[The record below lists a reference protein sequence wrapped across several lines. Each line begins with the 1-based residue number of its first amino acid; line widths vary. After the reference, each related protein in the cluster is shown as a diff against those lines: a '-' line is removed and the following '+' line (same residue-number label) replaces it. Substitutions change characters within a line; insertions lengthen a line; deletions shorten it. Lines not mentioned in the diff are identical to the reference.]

1 MTPLVLLVAF
11 LGSGKTTFLKAL
23 LPLLK
28 EQCVV
33 PRVIINDYQNAE
45 VDAEQL
51 AALVDRVEAISG
63 SCVCCSSRDDL
74 VRALEGFEHGE
85 SRVVIVETNGTTD
98 SEELIEMLSLES
110 GLRKF
115 SLPVQLSVIDAQRW
129 QKRFWHNGL
138 EREQA
143 RTATHLTISRL
154 DVVTEQRKAAV
165 EASLAKCK
173 VTGTLV
179 TPESFSR
186 EILELC
192 ELMSSKPERVIEAC
206 GDHEHDHHGEVNH
219 HHEHDNHHFASL
231 ELPLPPF
238 VPRKDFQKLLRQLP
252 DEVIRAMGL
261 VRFAEI
267 PTEFFV
273 FQKVEGFDEP
283 QFFPVGQSP
292 KLCTPVALFIGP
304 RLTTSKLQAA
314 IDSLPHVPKV

>member
-1 MTPLVLLVAF
+1 
-11 LGSGKTTFLKAL
+11 
-23 LPLLK
+23 
-28 EQCVV
+28 
-33 PRVIINDYQNAE
+33 

-63 SCVCCSSRDDL
+63 SCICCTSRDAL
-74 VRALEGFEHGE
+74 VSALEDFEHGD

-98 SEELIEMLSLES
+98 SEELIEMLSFES

-129 QKRFWHNGL
+129 QKRLWHNAL

-154 DVVTEQRKAAV
+154 DVVTEQRKTAV

-173 VTGTLV
+173 VAGALV
-179 TPESFSR
+179 TPESFSL
-186 EILELC
+186 EILDLC
-192 ELMSSKPERVIEAC
+192 QLMASKPERVNEAC
-206 GDHEHDHHGEVNH
+206 GNHEHDHRGEAKR
-219 HHEHDNHHFASL
+219 HHEHDYYHFASL

-238 VPRKDFQKLLRQLP
+238 VPRKDFQNLLRQLP
-252 DEVIRAMGL
+252 DEVICAKGL
-261 VRFAEI
+261 VRFAD
-267 PTEFFV
+267 TSSEFFV

-292 KLCTPVALFIGP
+292 TLCTPLALFIGP
-304 RLTTSKLQAA
+304 RLSASVLQSA
-314 IDSLPHVPKV
+314 IDRLHNLSKG